1 MSQTID
7 HLVYA
12 VPDLEDGVNEV
23 ERLLGVRA
31 APGGKHTGRGT
42 HNALL
47 SLGLGVYLE
56 IIGPDPDQP
65 DPDQPRAFGI
75 DTLHEPRLVTWPV
88 RVHDI
93 EVRAEASRN
102 AGYDPGIVLP
112 MSRTQPDR
120 TTLRW
125 KLTWREHMPGD
136 GLIPFLIQWETADH
150 PSRTSPAGCSLLD
163 LEAEHPHLEAI
174 QPMLDALGVDLQVS
188 EGGRPALLATI
199 ECARGTVVLS

>member
-12 VPDLEDGVNEV
+12 APDLREGVAEV

-31 APGGKHTGRGT
+31 AAGGKHAGRGT

-47 SLGLGVYLE
+47 SLGMGVYLE

-65 DPDQPRAFGI
+65 DPNQPRAFGI
-75 DTLHEPRLVTWPV
+75 DSLREPRLITWPV

-93 EVRAEASRN
+93 EARVEASQS
-102 AGYDPGIVLP
+102 AGYDPGVVLP
-112 MSRTQPDR
+112 MSRTLPDGVV
-120 TTLRW
+120 LQW

-136 GLIPFLIQWETADH
+136 GLVPFLIQWETAAH
-150 PSRTSPAGCSLLD
+150 PSRNAPAGCSLLD
-163 LEAEHPHLEAI
+163 LEAEHPHPEAI
-174 QPMLDALGVDLQVS
+174 EPMLAALGVDLQVS
-188 EGGRPALLATI
+188 EGGRPVLLATI
-199 ECARGTVVLS
+199 ECPRGTVVLS

>member
-12 VPDLEDGVNEV
+12 VPDLEAGVNEM

-56 IIGPDPDQP
+56 IIGPDPDQS

-75 DTLHEPRLVTWPV
+75 DTLHEPRLFTWPV

-93 EVRAEASRN
+93 EVRAQASRN

-112 MSRTQPDR
+112 MSRTLQDG
-120 TTLRW
+120 TILRW
-125 KLTWREHMPGD
+125 KLTWCEHMPGE
-136 GLIPFLIQWETADH
+136 GLVPFLIQWDTADH
-150 PSRTSPAGCSLLD
+150 PSRTAPAGCSLLD
-163 LEAEHPHLEAI
+163 LEAEHPHPEAI
-174 QPMLDALGVDLQVS
+174 QPMLEALGVDIQVS

-199 ECARGTVVLS
+199 ECPRGTVVLS